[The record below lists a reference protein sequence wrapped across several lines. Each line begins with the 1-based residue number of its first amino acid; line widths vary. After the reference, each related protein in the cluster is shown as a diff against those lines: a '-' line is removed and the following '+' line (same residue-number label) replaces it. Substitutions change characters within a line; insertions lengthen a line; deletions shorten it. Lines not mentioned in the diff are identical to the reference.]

1 MSTTPNLLDIT
12 RSEFLKFRTVRATFI
27 GLATF
32 VVLTIGLA
40 VLITLVIRSNWSQR
54 SPVERLAFD
63 PVATS
68 LVGVFFAQ
76 FAVGVMGARFITSE
90 YATGS
95 IRTTLAAVPRRVH
108 LVLAKVVVLLLVF
121 FVLSQVVVFSA
132 FEVGQAIYRGGHLPS
147 GTLSNST
154 DLRAVIMA
162 GIYLTL
168 LTLVG
173 FGLGLILRTTSVT
186 ISVYVTAL
194 LIVPIIVNFL
204 PSNWQDHITRY
215 LPSNLGQVMTSP
227 VSVTSHSFSW
237 GVASAVLTLYTAAIV
252 TVGAILLTRRDA

>member
-1 MSTTPNLLDIT
+1 MSTSPTLVDTT

-27 GLATF
+27 GLATLIL
-32 VVLTIGLA
+32 LTIGLA
-40 VLITLVIRSNWSQR
+40 VLITLVINANWSQR

-76 FAVGVMGARFITSE
+76 FAVGVMGARNITSE
-90 YATGS
+90 YASGA
-95 IRTTLAAVPRRVH
+95 IRTTLAAVPRRGR
-108 LVLAKVVVLLLVF
+108 LVISKVIVLLVVF
-121 FVLSQVVVFSA
+121 FIVSELVVFAA
-132 FEVGQAIYRGGHLPS
+132 FEIGQAIYRSGHLPS

-154 DLRAVIMA
+154 DLRAVVMA
-162 GIYLTL
+162 GVYLTL

-186 ISVYVTAL
+186 ISIYVTLL

-204 PSNWQDHITRY
+204 PSSWQDHVSKY
-215 LPSNLGQVMTSP
+215 LPSNLGQTMTSP
-227 VSVTSHSFSW
+227 TSVTANSFSW
-237 GVASAVLTLYTAAIV
+237 GTATIVLTIYTVAIV
-252 TVGAILLTRRDA
+252 GVGTFLLTRRDA

>member
-1 MSTTPNLLDIT
+1 MRTEPNLLDIT

-32 VVLTIGLA
+32 FVLTIGLA
-40 VLITLVIRSNWSQR
+40 VLITLVIKSNWSQR

-76 FAVGVMGARFITSE
+76 FAVGVMGARSITSE
-90 YATGS
+90 FATGS

-108 LVLAKVVVLLLVF
+108 LVFAKLFVLLIVF
-121 FVLSQVVVFSA
+121 FIASELVVFAA
-132 FEVGQAIYRGGHLPS
+132 FEVGQAIYRMGHLPS
-147 GTLSNST
+147 GSLSNST

-162 GIYLTL
+162 GVYLTIL
-168 LTLVG
+168 ALIG

-186 ISVYVTAL
+186 ISIYVTLL
-194 LIVPIIVNFL
+194 LIIPIIVNFL
-204 PSNWQDHITRY
+204 PANWQDHITRY

-227 VSVTSHSFSW
+227 VSVTPNSFTW
-237 GVASAVLTLYTAAIV
+237 GSASFVLAAYAAFTVAVG
-252 TVGAILLTRRDA
+252 TVLLTRRDA

>member
-1 MSTTPNLLDIT
+1 MSTSPHLIDTT

-32 VVLTIGLA
+32 ILLTIGLA
-40 VLITLVIRSNWSQR
+40 VLITLVIKSDWTHRST
-54 SPVERLAFD
+54 VERLAFD

-76 FAVGVMGARFITSE
+76 FAVGVMGARSITSE
-90 YATGS
+90 YASGS
-95 IRTTLAAVPRRVH
+95 IRTTLAAVPRRVR
-108 LVLAKVVVLLLVF
+108 LVISKVIVLLVTFLII
-121 FVLSQVVVFSA
+121 SEAVVFAA
-132 FEVGQAIYRGGHLPS
+132 FEIGQAIYRSGHLPS
-147 GTLSNST
+147 GSLSNST

-162 GIYLTL
+162 GVYLTL

-186 ISVYVTAL
+186 ISIYVTLL

-204 PSNWQDHITRY
+204 PSSWQDHITKY
-215 LPSNLGQVMTSP
+215 LPSNLGQAMTSP
-227 VSVTSHSFSW
+227 SSSGNNLFSW
-237 GVASAVLTLYTAAIV
+237 STSAVMLTIYTAVIV
-252 TVGAILLTRRDA
+252 AFGTFLLTRRDA